1 VAAGFELLLDERPV
15 RTPAKGDFRLPTRP
29 LAEAVAEEWR
39 RQPDEIQPG
48 SMPLTQLA
56 NTAIDWVL
64 PAPEAVVDGLLA
76 YAGTDLVCYRAEA
89 PPALVERQQGLWQPL
104 LDWLAQ
110 THDALLAVHYGV
122 LPRPQPDAAIA
133 AIRRRLGG
141 LTPFQLAGLTAATQA
156 GGSLVIALAL
166 AEGRVAPEEA
176 FELAEL
182 DTSFQIERWGEDAE
196 AAARRGSLR
205 REIVDIHRF
214 LTLLPR
220 FPH

>member
-1 VAAGFELLLDERPV
+1 V
-15 RTPAKGDFRLPTRP
+15 RTPAKADFRLPTQP

-39 RQPDEIQPG
+39 RQPDKIEPR

-56 NTAIDWVL
+56 STAIDRVL
-64 PAPEAVVDGLLA
+64 PAPEAVVDGLLV

-89 PPALVERQQGLWQPL
+89 PPALVERQRHLWQPL

-122 LPRPQPDAAIA
+122 LPRSQPEAAIA

-141 LTPFQLAGLTAATQA
+141 LTPFQLAGLAAATQA
-156 GGSLVIALAL
+156 GGSVVIALAL

-182 DTSFQIERWGEDAE
+182 DSSFQIERWGEDAE
-196 AAARRGSLR
+196 AAARRRSLR
-205 REIVDIHRF
+205 QEIDDIHRF

-220 FPH
+220 FPG